1 MAVTR
6 TLTQSDEIPAS
17 YGVGTTAIALL
28 LLLIAVGTLGLY
40 AQSILSIPEIQQGI
54 SGETSLILA
63 FLNNVGIILPLLVVA
78 LGFFMISTGIGM
90 LRGSS
95 DAIRWGAT
103 IVFWL
108 TIGAVGMGVFIFFQ
122 ESAGNAIFGIETDY
136 GRGASAALPL
146 ILFAIP
152 VGMASWWM
160 SRHDSFVN
168 RGQTLSGRNTRMA
181 WNLLIPTIVILIIVA
196 ARPLEE
202 TFITSLTDK
211 RFGSADPVS
220 FVGLDNYIQLLSFRI
235 DTVSCRRVD
244 DGSCAVDGNG
254 NTRWELIERDLMT
267 AGYRPLTSI
276 PISADRAIT
285 ISGTDGDFLQSIGNT
300 IYFTIS
306 SVSLELILGL
316 FIAIVVNS
324 KFKGRGLMRA
334 VMLVPWAIPTVV
346 SARLWE
352 LMLRDNQSGIINKVM
367 LDLGVIGASQAWLT
381 NPNLQLNALVM
392 VDVWK
397 TTPFMALLL
406 LAGLQLIPSDLYE
419 AAAVDGANR
428 WRQFTSITLPLL
440 RPVIGIALIFRTLDA
455 LRVFDV
461 FNVLLQRQK
470 LSMAT
475 YNYEVLIQEQQ
486 GGYASAVSVIIFVL
500 ISVFTLLYMRSVRVE
515 SQ

>member
-6 TLTQSDEIPAS
+6 TLTQSKDVPAS
-17 YGVGTTAIALL
+17 YGLGLTAIALL
-28 LLLIAVGTLGLY
+28 LLAISLGTLGLY
-40 AQSILSIPEIQQGI
+40 LQSVINTPAIQQGLN
-54 SGETSLILA
+54 GEIGLVLA
-63 FLNNVGIILPLLVVA
+63 VLDNVGLILPLMVIA
-78 LGFFMISTGIGM
+78 LDLWLAITAVQM
-90 LRGSS
+90 LRGSA
-95 DAIRWGAT
+95 DAVRWGAT

-108 TIGAVGMGVFIFFQ
+108 TVGAVGVGIFVFFQ
-122 ESAGNAIFGIETDY
+122 QSAGNEIFGIATDY

-146 ILFAIP
+146 LLLAIP
-152 VGMASWWM
+152 TGIASWWM
-160 SRHDSFVN
+160 SRHGDIIN
-168 RGQTLSGRNTRMA
+168 RNQTLTSRSTRMA
-181 WNLLIPTIVILIIVA
+181 WNLLLPTIVILIIVA

-202 TFITSLTDK
+202 TFITSLTDN
-211 RFGSADPVS
+211 RFGSSDPVS
-220 FVGLDNYIQLLSFRI
+220 FIGLDNYIQLLSFRI
-235 DTVSCRRVD
+235 DTVSCRRAD
-244 DGSCAVDGNG
+244 DGTCTLDANG
-254 NTRWELIERDLMT
+254 AARWELIDRDLMQ
-267 AGYRPLTSI
+267 AGYRPLANI
-276 PISADRAIT
+276 PISADQAIT

-300 IYFTIS
+300 LYFTIS
-306 SVSLELILGL
+306 SVSLELLFGL
-316 FIAIVVNS
+316 FIALVVNS

-352 LMLRDNQSGIINKVM
+352 LMLRDNQSGIINKVL
-367 LDLGVIGASQAWLT
+367 LDLGVIGASQSWLT
-381 NPNLQLNALVM
+381 NPNLQLNSLIM

-486 GGYASAVSVIIFVL
+486 GGYASAVSVIIFIL
-500 ISVFTLLYMRSVRVE
+500 ISIFTILYMRSVRIE
-515 SQ
+515 DQ